1 MRNGRTAAAFAMAA
15 IMGLGLA
22 TSAAA
27 QESALPAQEP
37 IEVTAELLERF
48 VAVYPAVL
56 EIATSAQAEL
66 QAAETAERAQEI
78 EAAAQQR
85 IVQALTEA
93 EVTLREYEAVVTR
106 LNEDEDLRAEFER
119 LLEEFLEEQ
128 GSNG

>member
-128 GSNG
+128 GSDG

>member
-106 LNEDEDLRAEFER
+106 LNEDEELRAEFER

-128 GSNG
+128 GSDG

>member
-93 EVTLREYEAVVTR
+93 EVTVREYEAVVTR

-128 GSNG
+128 GSDG